1 MHRSVVVPLR
11 RPTSDTALLVQ
22 AASMGIRQVFQPGYQ
37 LSKAGVMLLD
47 LVPGSVLQGELDL
60 EEVAGRDRSKLMTS
74 VDALNGRYGK
84 GIVHIGST
92 GASNKART
100 WGMKQLRRTPQYTTR
115 WEDVPIARA

>member
-1 MHRSVVVPLR
+1 
-11 RPTSDTALLVQ
+11 
-22 AASMGIRQVFQPGYQ
+22 MGIRQVFQPGYQ
-37 LSKAGVMLLD
+37 LSTAGVMLLD

-60 EEVAGRDRSKLMTS
+60 EEVAGRDRSKLMIS

-84 GIVHIGST
+84 GTVHIGST

-100 WGMKQLRRTPQYTTR
+100 WGMKQLRRTPQYTAR

>member
-1 MHRSVVVPLR
+1 MPLLR
-11 RPTSDTALLVQ
+11 ATSDTVPVVNAALAGLRRIYR
-22 AASMGIRQVFQPGYQ
+22 SGYAFI
-37 LSKAGVMLLD
+37 KAGVMLLD

-84 GIVHIGST
+84 GTVHIGST